1 MKKNQL
7 TIFLALVAALLIVAC
22 RQQEDVSITPEN
34 EQQPPA
40 AETAEAG
47 TSEAAA
53 EAVAASETATPAPTP
68 TDAPPTPTPRPPKD
82 LVVCMSQEPR
92 SLYLY
97 DDNSLAATAVR
108 HALYESPVTS
118 RSYDYQAQ
126 GLVKLPSLDDG
137 DALLEI
143 IEVGEGSRVVSAS
156 GRPTTLTSGISVVNA
171 AGEVVAYDGSTPIQM
186 TRMTVD
192 FTFQPLVWSDGTP
205 VTADDSVFSFE
216 VAADRETPRPDTTV
230 DLTESYTALDELSVR
245 WVGLPGFLDNTYF
258 NNVWT
263 PLPRHQLESFTAV
276 ELLTAPEAT
285 QLPLSHGPFVVEEWV
300 PGQSIRLV
308 PNENYYRAAEGLPHL
323 SSLTFRFFSREEVAN
338 PARITAEI
346 AGGCHVLTNDLVT
359 LDALP
364 GLVEAEANGDLIVHS
379 VNGEVFEH
387 IVFGVNPVF
396 AYANNRPD
404 WFEDVRV
411 RQAIALC
418 TNRQRLADELMG
430 GRVTVMDTFV
440 PNEHPLHPTDA
451 AQWPYDPER
460 ANSLLDEVG
469 YLDADGDGIR
479 QDIEAG
485 VPFSITLGTDNA
497 SPLRSSIIERV
508 REDLAACGINANTYT
523 RAAGAWFAEGPVGP
537 LFGRRFDLAQ
547 FAWVNRIQPDC
558 TLYLSSNIPG
568 PVEEG
573 FGGWNNVNVSGWANE
588 AYDAACRQAQTL
600 LPGTPG
606 YEENHRHTMRLFAQ
620 ELPALPLFPSVKA
633 AVTSLD
639 VLNFQLDPT
648 QPSALW
654 NVAELDMELGG

>member
-1 MKKNQL
+1 MKKKQL
-7 TIFLALVAALLIVAC
+7 TMFLALVAALLIVAC
-22 RQQEDVSITPEN
+22 RQQEDVAITPESD
-34 EQQPPA
+34 EPPPV
-40 AETAEAG
+40 AETAAAG
-47 TSEAAA
+47 TSEAATDA
-53 EAVAASETATPAPTP
+53 IAAGATATPEPTP

-97 DDNSLAATAVR
+97 DDTSLAATAVR

-126 GLVKLPSLDDG
+126 GLVKLPSLEDG

-156 GRPTTLTSGISVVNA
+156 GRPTTLTAGISVVDA
-171 AGEVVAYDGSTPIQM
+171 AGEVVVFDGSTPIQM

-263 PLPRHQLESFTAV
+263 PLPRHQLESFTAE
-276 ELLTAPEAT
+276 ELLVAPEVT
-285 QLPLSHGPFVVEEWV
+285 QTPLSHGPFVVEEWL
-300 PGQSIRLV
+300 PGATIRLV
-308 PNENYYRAAEGLPHL
+308 PNEHYYRAADGLPYL
-323 SSLTFRFFSREEVAN
+323 SSLTFRFFSRDEVAN

-346 AGGCHVLTNDLVT
+346 TGGCHILTNDLVT

-364 GLVEAEANGDLIVHS
+364 GLAEAEASGDLLIHT

-387 IVFGVNPVF
+387 IAFGVDPVF

-418 TNRQRLADELMG
+418 TNRQRLVDELMH

-451 AQWPYDPER
+451 AQWPYDPQR
-460 ANSLLDEVG
+460 ANTLLDEIG
-469 YLDADGDGIR
+469 YVDADGDGIR

-497 SPLRSSIIERV
+497 SPLRSSIIEMV

-523 RAAGAWFAEGPVGP
+523 RAAGTWFAEGPVGP

-558 TLYLSSNIPG
+558 GLYLSSNIPG

-606 YEENHRHTMRLFAQ
+606 YEENHRHTMRLFSQ

-633 AVTSLD
+633 AVTSPN

-654 NVAELDMELGG
+654 NVAELDMELDG